1 MAKGFFIAI
10 EGPDGCGKSTQINY
24 LAENLK
30 SLGYDVVLT
39 REPGGTK
46 LGEEVR
52 KLLLLSKEGNV
63 SPYAELL
70 LFEAARAQ
78 HVEEVLKPAL
88 EAGKIVIASRY
99 ADATRA
105 YQGGGRGLPMEEVK
119 EANALGTRGLWPDL
133 TIIIDI
139 DSEEGLK
146 RVKGC
151 ADGAPGKD
159 LPSGKLD
166 RIESAGLEFHKRVR
180 AEYLVLAKRES
191 DRICL
196 VDGRLKKEE
205 IAEIIKKLV
214 LERLNA

>member
-105 YQGGGRGLPMEEVK
+105 YQGGGRKLPISEVK
-119 EANALGTRGLWPDL
+119 RANALGTRGLWPDL

-139 DSEEGLK
+139 DSEEGLR

-166 RIESAGLEFHKRVR
+166 RIESAGLEFHRRVR
-180 AEYLVLAKRES
+180 AEYLALAERES

>member
-78 HVEEVLKPAL
+78 HVEEVLRPAL

-105 YQGGGRGLPMEEVK
+105 YQGGGRGLPMAEVK
-119 EANALGTRGLWPDL
+119 RANALGTRGLWPDL

-139 DSEEGLK
+139 DSEEGLR

-151 ADGAPGKD
+151 AEGAPGKD

-166 RIESAGLEFHKRVR
+166 RIESAGLEFHRRVR
-180 AEYLVLAKRES
+180 AEYLALAERES

>member
-105 YQGGGRGLPMEEVK
+105 YQGKVK
-119 EANALGTRGLWPDL
+119 FVFLF
-133 TIIIDI
+133 
-139 DSEEGLK
+139 SF
-146 RVKGC
+146 C
-151 ADGAPGKD
+151 GKD
-159 LPSGKLD
+159 TFFSLFNHILSHLINRNRK
-166 RIESAGLEFHKRVR
+166 
-180 AEYLVLAKRES
+180 
-191 DRICL
+191 
-196 VDGRLKKEE
+196 
-205 IAEIIKKLV
+205 
-214 LERLNA
+214 